1 MKKICERC
9 GKVTEMLP
17 WETMCYTCKRE
28 VAREEAAEE
37 IRSGET
43 TSTFAEDEVIC
54 PWCGYRYG
62 VDELGYADWPEFF
75 EDGEH
80 DIVCDECG
88 KPFTL
93 TVNVSY
99 SYDTERAEDEDE

>member
-9 GKVTEMLP
+9 GKEKEMLS
-17 WETMCYTCKRE
+17 WERLCFSCAK
-28 VAREEAAEE
+28 EEAIEKAAAD

-43 TSTFAEDEVIC
+43 TSTFVEDEVIC
-54 PWCGYRYG
+54 PWCGYTYG
-62 VDELGYADWPEFF
+62 VDLIVYADWPEFF

-80 DIVCDECG
+80 DIVCDKCG
-88 KPFTL
+88 KAFTL